1 MTFWVHHRPRWAT
14 KTFFQYECATAGHHL
29 ISIFRNCPRRMLVP
43 FRRKK
48 VNVSPNANCDTKSR
62 FQDLF
67 SYLDIGRYIKSAL
80 TFLQNPLRHVQELKQ
95 AETMIWTQQFVQI
108 DQDKQTYEWAHKQSD
123 SKENSCL
130 MSLEQ
135 YFRIP
140 MAENLEVCG
149 SKRWG
154 CQASSWDL
162 TLSIN
167 RSAIQ
172 RMRREI
178 SKLHRPIAVR
188 KLQERYPQALK
199 DMEAPPSSIFRL
211 DLVQSQYL
219 VLFPQLALS

>member
-1 MTFWVHHRPRWAT
+1 
-14 KTFFQYECATAGHHL
+14 
-29 ISIFRNCPRRMLVP
+29 MLVP

-149 SKRWG
+149 SKR
-154 CQASSWDL
+154 
-162 TLSIN
+162 
-167 RSAIQ
+167 
-172 RMRREI
+172 
-178 SKLHRPIAVR
+178 
-188 KLQERYPQALK
+188 
-199 DMEAPPSSIFRL
+199 
-211 DLVQSQYL
+211 
-219 VLFPQLALS
+219 